1 MLLILMLIGSS
12 VNLSMCGPD
21 SVTGDTQ
28 PAEKPKHISFAPQ
41 VTKNV
46 FIKDLPEVGVI
57 KESEFLANAD
67 SYLAKMLSAKSFEKT
82 KVPSFP
88 ISQHFLTALE
98 IKNLEI
104 KGVHQTSPGLPMKWE
119 IHFKEPYRKQ
129 YADFDT
135 YMNNIFQDFASEHG
149 QFGLDG
155 YFSSDL
161 AENEHWWEYLDHIYQ
176 AAITVIDENKTLAT
190 QKRNLTS
197 TLLHKPKVAKDIS
210 VSDLDNMRAGAEKMR
225 YRINKKNNIGMTYV
239 YYNGRYVEQ
248 PSTSHAQPLDESQF
262 VDVAIKY
269 AEQSSTSQ
277 AQALDESQFVDAEL
291 MFATEIAAVVMII
304 FSILF
309 SIGLCFTGV
318 YAIYIINTS
327 VAIVMYCKV
336 FYVHNCDFGVRCGNA
351 LGGAVAY
358 SFLYMLVAM
367 GFIVYF
373 VRKPASI
380 PSPYHI
386 FLALLCLAFVVYQWY
401 CIGLFYQDGQ
411 DHYRLWKARNCHNK
425 YCTHTHG
432 SNVPQQ
438 QWPIGKN
445 QSRNFDPQTGSRTPY
460 HKANPEMRTPG
471 NQVNAVKIVENPMET
486 YQNCNIYMHD
496 ANTNNATG
504 TSSKS
509 LNMDP
514 EKGIQKSL
522 EYPD

>member
-1 MLLILMLIGSS
+1 MLGYVLCPPLWLVS
-12 VNLSMCGPD
+12 VSLLVRLD
-21 SVTGDTQ
+21 D
-28 PAEKPKHISFAPQ
+28 ARF
-41 VTKNV
+41 
-46 FIKDLPEVGVI
+46 F
-57 KESEFLANAD
+57 
-67 SYLAKMLSAKSFEKT
+67 SAKQKCRLLKT
-82 KVPSFP
+82 GETPQGNQGLMDNSRKMDNVNRWIKHQWWSIRAKVFDWSVDT
-88 ISQHFLTALE
+88 SRDFLR
-98 IKNLEI
+98 II
-104 KGVHQTSPGLPMKWE
+104 VMTS
-119 IHFKEPYRKQ
+119 
-129 YADFDT
+129 
-135 YMNNIFQDFASEHG
+135 
-149 QFGLDG
+149 
-155 YFSSDL
+155 YF
-161 AENEHWWEYLDHIYQ
+161 
-176 AAITVIDENKTLAT
+176 VP
-190 QKRNLTS
+190 TS
-197 TLLHKPKVAKDIS
+197 TVKCGELEVCPEGTVCLRPLLYTEPTVCVHRKFNLHENLLKSPCAEIPWFVAELVLMCACLVLLLVLFIMEIVKCCRGGRGKKSARNIEMS
-210 VSDLDNMRAGAEKMR
+210 QLGNLGILA
-225 YRINKKNNIGMTYV
+225 KNNIGMTYV

-304 FSILF
+304 LSILF

-425 YCTHTHG
+425 YCTHTHR